1 MNKLASAALA
11 VCLLAGTAAAQQ
23 VPVRDEAAVDVP
35 RSVFG
40 SGPSDEVRREARRQ
54 AVDNAWR
61 RYQAQNA
68 SGARAAFF
76 AQHAAQMR
84 QVAEEACT
92 FQFYDEHH
100 DKDAGR
106 FSVRVRGSCD
116 QRAIDAAVQ
125 RLAGGGAAPAAG
137 GGAKPAITFVFLA
150 RRAADSTTF
159 EDRTTL
165 TRSATAGTGA
175 AESSSE
181 SSRGSGSTSST
192 SSEEAGTVTRSLTVQ
207 AKGTVDRRD
216 TVYKYKVE
224 QSEGADNAVTNV
236 LTTAG
241 FEVARYSDVL
251 GECPGVSL
259 DEIVVNFAD
268 PKPNQA
274 EFVAA
279 ELRRRMI
286 ASARKCEMALFAV
299 GLLDIL
305 KAERMPDGTERV
317 TVALT
322 VDVRDIRRTVPTA
335 VAAIP
340 AAQFQAIGRD
350 RIEAANSALR
360 LAAER
365 GTREVVDMLRQRG
378 FQ

>member
-1 MNKLASAALA
+1 MKRSPS
-11 VCLLAGTAAAQQ
+11 VLLAACLMAGAAAAQP
-23 VPVRDEAAVDVP
+23 VAVRDEASVDVP
-35 RSVFG
+35 RSLFG
-40 SGPSDEVRREARRQ
+40 SGPSEEMKREARRK
-54 AVDNAWR
+54 AVDGAWR

-68 SGARAAFF
+68 SGARAAWF
-76 AQHAAQMR
+76 AEHAAESR
-84 QVAEEACT
+84 RLADTACS
-92 FQFYDEHH
+92 FQFYDERY
-100 DKDAGR
+100 DQEAGR
-106 FSVRVRGSCD
+106 FTVRVRGSCD
-116 QRAIDAAVQ
+116 QHLVDAAVQ
-125 RLAGGGAAPAAG
+125 RMGGASASAPAGAG
-137 GGAKPAITFVFLA
+137 KATITFVFLA
-150 RRAADSTTF
+150 RRAADATTF
-159 EDRTTL
+159 VDRTTAS
-165 TRSATAGTGA
+165 RSATTGA
-175 AESSSE
+175 SSSE
-181 SSRGSGSTSST
+181 SASESSRDRAGGGSNA
-192 SSEEAGTVTRSLTVQ
+192 SEETGQVTRSVSIQ
-207 AKGTVDRRD
+207 HKGTIDRRD

-241 FEVARYSDVL
+241 YDVAKYSDVVA
-251 GECPGVSL
+251 ECPGANL
-259 DEIVVNFAD
+259 DELVANFAD

-274 EFVAA
+274 ELVGAD
-279 ELRRRMI
+279 LRRRMI
-286 ASARKCEMALFAV
+286 ASARKCEMGLFAV

-305 KAERMPDGTERV
+305 KSERQPDGTERV

-322 VDVRDIRRTVPTA
+322 VDVRDIRRTIPIA